1 MFNKEL
7 FERYLA
13 RNFFELMLE
22 CTNLTILSFFMLSGM
37 QIFTPIS
44 YLKTETQGSS
54 CGLRFDIDIGNW
66 PVTQD
71 SHMECVSMTYLGS
84 TVRKYAEISK
94 KTYFIIAYPSNAH
107 KMASVQYLHSFS
119 KSLVTFSNIKDRA
132 FG

>member
-22 CTNLTILSFFMLSGM
+22 CTDLTILSFLMLSGM
-37 QIFTPIS
+37 QISIFTPIS
-44 YLKTETQGSS
+44 YQDWLKLLE
-54 CGLRFDIDIGNW
+54 IDTGNW
-66 PVTQD
+66 PATQD